1 MVDERNL
8 SAKGQDLS
16 DPLEE
21 TDGEL
26 SLKQIFNNTIDNIEK
41 SKGQIFEIYESTKQ
55 EVDNCRRHLEDV
67 RKQALESIKV
77 VDRLAKQEQSEKQ
90 RLVKVSSNF
99 TDYSEDKIK
108 ECYEAVKNVQ
118 VMLGV
123 EREKEFQY
131 RSMRD
136 RMELRLKRLEH
147 TLDNAEHLAMQIGS
161 VMGYL
166 TSQLSDAVVQMEKAS
181 KNKFLGIQ
189 IIRAQE
195 DERYRVSREIH
206 DGPAQELA
214 NLIYQSS
221 ICERLVDRQPDEA
234 KASLQELRRQIRQC
248 LTDVR
253 QVIFDMR
260 PMSLDDLGLIPAL
273 RQLILKMKDR
283 GMLDATLQVDG
294 KEKQLEKHVEVGI
307 FRIIQESLNNVCRHA
322 ETKTANVRILF
333 TESHMALLIADNG
346 KGFNQEELEEKRKN
360 SQGGGHFGMTGME
373 ERAKIIG
380 AELTVTS
387 EAGKG
392 TRVHLNYPYPDI
404 KKSGGVERKS

>member
-1 MVDERNL
+1 MVDGRIL
-8 SAKGQDLS
+8 PGKGQAS
-16 DPLEE
+16 SVSVGE

-26 SLKQIFNNTIDNIEK
+26 SLKQIFNNTIENIEK

-55 EVDNCRRHLEDV
+55 EVDNCRRSLEDV
-67 RKQALESIKV
+67 RKKVLESIQI
-77 VDRLAKQEQSEKQ
+77 VDRLAQQEQSEKQ

-99 TDYSEDKIK
+99 ADYSEDKIK
-108 ECYEAVKNVQ
+108 ECYESVKNVQ

-136 RMELRLKRLEH
+136 RMELRLHRLEN
-147 TLDNAEHLAMQIGS
+147 TLSNAEQLAMHIGS
-161 VMGYL
+161 VMSYL
-166 TSQLSDAVVQMEKAS
+166 MSQLSTAVDKMETAS
-181 KNKFLGIQ
+181 KNESLGIK

-273 RQLILKMKDR
+273 RQFLLKMKER
-283 GMLDATLQVDG
+283 GMVDAAFQVDG
-294 KEKQLEKHVEVGI
+294 KERQLEKHVEVGI
-307 FRIIQESLNNVCRHA
+307 FRIIQESLNNVAHHSEA
-322 ETKTANVRILF
+322 KTANVRILF
-333 TESHMALLIADNG
+333 TESHMSLLISDNG
-346 KGFNQEELEEKRKN
+346 KGFDMEAVAEKRKN
-360 SQGGGHFGMTGME
+360 SQGHFGMTGME

-404 KKSGGVERKS
+404 QKSGAAERK

>member
-234 KASLQELRRQIRQC
+234 
-248 LTDVR
+248 
-253 QVIFDMR
+253 
-260 PMSLDDLGLIPAL
+260 
-273 RQLILKMKDR
+273 
-283 GMLDATLQVDG
+283 
-294 KEKQLEKHVEVGI
+294 
-307 FRIIQESLNNVCRHA
+307 N
-322 ETKTANVRILF
+322 
-333 TESHMALLIADNG
+333 
-346 KGFNQEELEEKRKN
+346 
-360 SQGGGHFGMTGME
+360 
-373 ERAKIIG
+373 
-380 AELTVTS
+380 
-387 EAGKG
+387 
-392 TRVHLNYPYPDI
+392 
-404 KKSGGVERKS
+404 